1 MERALPGP
9 AKGKVRLLRLK
20 RKLDTQAED
29 AIGEYRSWAKAAKC
43 RVELWVGKTDI

>member
-29 AIGEYRSWAKAAKC
+29 AIGEYNLWAKIANC
-43 RVELWVGKTDI
+43 GVELWVGRRNI